1 MAYGQDHG
9 EVYLILHQ
17 MVSLKKSLAEK
28 FGVKSLQV
36 AVSLFET
43 ACILPFQGETSW
55 LKKKLRPV
63 RGLWPGSRGG
73 LSDSP
78 SN

>member
-1 MAYGQDHG
+1 MAYDHDLRD
-9 EVYLILHQ
+9 VYLILHQ
-17 MVSLKKSLAEK
+17 MVSLKKSLAER

-63 RGLWPGSRGG
+63 HGLWPGSRGG

-78 SN
+78 

>member
-1 MAYGQDHG
+1 MAYGQDRW

-17 MVSLKKSLAEK
+17 MDSLKKILTEK

-43 ACILPFQGETSW
+43 ACILPFLGEISW

-63 RGLWPGSRGG
+63 RGLWPRSWGG
-73 LSDSP
+73 LYDSP
-78 SN
+78 